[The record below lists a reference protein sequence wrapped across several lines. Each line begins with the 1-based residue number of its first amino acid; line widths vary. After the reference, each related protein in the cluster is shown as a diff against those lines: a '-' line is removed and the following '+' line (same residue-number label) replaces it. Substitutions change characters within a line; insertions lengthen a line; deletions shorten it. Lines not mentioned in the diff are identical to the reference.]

1 MILKI
6 VIFAGLVGL
15 FMITASESSI
25 PETEM
30 MDNEFIQKFE
40 TISKGNHLED
50 KLIPMRK
57 IVLMFSM
64 KPNNYPNF

>member
-15 FMITASESSI
+15 FMITASGSSI

-40 TISKGNHLED
+40 TISKGNHSED
-50 KLIPMRK
+50 KLIHMRK
-57 IVLMFSM
+57 ILMFSM
-64 KPNNYPNF
+64 KPNNYLNL

>member
-15 FMITASESSI
+15 FMITASGSPI
-25 PETEM
+25 PEPEM

-40 TISKGNHLED
+40 APSKGKHSESR
-50 KLIPMRK
+50 LIQMRK
-57 IVLMFSM
+57 IILNNVL
-64 KPNNYPNF
+64 YET

>member
-6 VIFAGLVGL
+6 VIFAGLVVL
-15 FMITASESSI
+15 FMITASGSPI

-40 TISKGNHLED
+40 TISKGNHSED
-50 KLIPMRK
+50 KLIQMRK
-57 IVLMFSM
+57 ILMFSM
-64 KPNNYPNF
+64 KPNNYLIF

>member
-15 FMITASESSI
+15 FMITASGSPI
-25 PETEM
+25 PGTEM

-40 TISKGNHLED
+40 TISKGNHSED
-50 KLIPMRK
+50 KLIQMRK
-57 IVLMFSM
+57 ILMFSM
-64 KPNNYPNF
+64 KPNNYLIF